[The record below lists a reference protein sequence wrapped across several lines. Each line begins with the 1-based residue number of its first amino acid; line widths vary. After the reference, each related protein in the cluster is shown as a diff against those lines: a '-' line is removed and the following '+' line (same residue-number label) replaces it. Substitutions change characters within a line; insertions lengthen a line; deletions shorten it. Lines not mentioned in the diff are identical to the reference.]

1 MYINENFIKLPQS
14 YLFSQVAARL
24 KEYREANPEAEVIR
38 MDIGDVT
45 LPVAP
50 VVIEAMH
57 RAVDDMASSETFH
70 GYGPEQ
76 GYPFMS

>member
-14 YLFSQVAARL
+14 YLFSKVASKL
-24 KEYREANPEAEVIR
+24 KAYKEAHPEADLIR

-50 VVIEAMH
+50 CVVEAMH
-57 RAVDDMASSETFH
+57 KAVDEMSSSETFH
-70 GYGPEQ
+70 GYGPE
-76 GYPFMS
+76 